1 MRVRRYVNA
10 RLSTIAALDSQK
22 RHEVI
27 KTVTF
32 IAVQDDIGHAI
43 AADRFSRSFQDHSV
57 IARLHPRGQLG
68 KKCGIIHRVIHMD
81 QRCAFRGQLLDPR

>member
-1 MRVRRYVNA
+1 MRRYVNA
-10 RLSTIAALDSQK
+10 GVSTIAALDSQK
-22 RHEVI
+22 PDEVI

-32 IAVQDDIGHAI
+32 IAVQDDIGQAI
-43 AADRFSRSFQDHSV
+43 AADRISRSFQDHSV

-68 KKCGIIHRVIHMD
+68 EKRGVIHRVIHMN